1 MHWFRHLQL
10 RWKLLIMVMPLVLVP
25 LLLVAVLIS
34 DIAIELAYEGVAR
47 ASRDDLKHMSD
58 FSLDLIDDH
67 HRQYETYQKQKE
79 AAVRKQLSEV
89 VNLAYRLVETH
100 RQHFVSER
108 LPLESVMQA
117 AQNGL
122 KQVNFGEEGFISVMN
137 SRGHLL
143 VHPIAQGQRIF
154 NIQDDTGQFFVREM
168 CRKAVKAPPSEV
180 MYANYS
186 LANNGAGDEGGRQKL
201 VAYLYFSEWDW
212 IISAESY
219 QDEMPGHTP
228 FTSETFYNLKK
239 RLKGKKVGKT
249 GFIYAADCDGTL
261 VIHPDLEGVPL
272 QSWLGEQAMGSFFE
286 TCHNKASSWLS
297 WQQPGPND
305 HNSRAKIAR
314 LEYFRPW
321 NWVIFVEAFEDE
333 LFGTAAFTKRTIL
346 GSVIFLSFLASAIA
360 GMLTL
365 YVAGRFTYPIYKMT
379 EEIARAKGTRMVRKI
394 TVPEAEE
401 LKKLANAF
409 NTMSELIQRE
419 KALEEKLARMEK
431 MASIGV
437 LSSSVAHEINNPMG
451 VILGYACHLES
462 KMDKDDAKFHF
473 VQEIKEESRR
483 CVKIVQNLLDYA
495 KAPNLRCRS
504 VDINFL
510 LDQIIDFAAG
520 HADLDQI
527 AVARNFAD
535 PLPPVEVD
543 HDQFRQVIMNLVLNA
558 AAAMPSGGEMEIS
571 TEYVD
576 SGVKITIKDTGQGIS
591 PVHLKEVYEP
601 FFTTKDKGTGL
612 GLAISKQIVEAHMGS
627 LEINSHEGV
636 GTKVTIILPLSPAG

>member
-1 MHWFRHLQL
+1 MYWFRHLQL

-34 DIAIELAYEGVAR
+34 NIAIEMAYEGIAR

-67 HRQYETYQKQKE
+67 YRQYEAYQKKKE
-79 AAVRKQLSEV
+79 ANLRKQLGEM
-89 VNLAYRLVETH
+89 VNLAYRLVDTH

-108 LPLESVMQA
+108 LPLENVMQA

-122 KQVNFGEEGFISVMN
+122 KQVSFGEDGYISVMN
-137 SRGHLL
+137 SRGSLL
-143 VHPIAQGQRIF
+143 VHPLAENQRIY
-154 NIQDDTGQFFVREM
+154 NKQDESGQFFIREM
-168 CRKAVKAPPSEV
+168 CRRAVKASPGET
-180 MYANYS
+180 MYASYS
-186 LANNGAGDEGGRQKL
+186 LANDGLADEGGRQKL

-212 IISAESY
+212 IITAETSRKELTG
-219 QDEMPGHTP
+219 QAPV
-228 FTSETFYNLKK
+228 TSETFTNLKK
-239 RLKGKKVGKT
+239 RLKGKKVGET
-249 GFIYAADCDGTL
+249 GFIYAADCEGTL
-261 VIHPDLEGVPL
+261 VIHPHLEGRPL
-272 QSWLGEQAMGSFFE
+272 QSWLGEQTMGNFWE
-286 TCHNKASSWLS
+286 TCQNRNSRWLS
-297 WQQPGPND
+297 WQQQVPGDYAP
-305 HNSRAKIAR
+305 RAKIAR
-314 LEYFRPW
+314 LEYFHPW
-321 NWVIFVEAFEDE
+321 NWVIFVEAYEDE
-333 LFGTAAFTKRTIL
+333 LFGTAAFTKRIIL

-394 TVPEAEE
+394 SVPEAEE
-401 LKKLANAF
+401 LKKLAIAF

-462 KMDKDDAKFHF
+462 KMDKDDANFHF

-510 LDQIIDFAAG
+510 LEQIIDFAAG
-520 HADLDQI
+520 HADLDRI
-527 AVARNFAD
+527 TVARNFAD
-535 PLPPVEVD
+535 SLPPVEVD
-543 HDQFRQVIMNLVLNA
+543 HDQFRQVIMNLILNA
-558 AAAMPSGGEMEIS
+558 AAAMPNGGEMQIS

-576 SGVKITIKDTGQGIS
+576 GGVKITIKDTGQGIS

>member
-1 MHWFRHLQL
+1 
-10 RWKLLIMVMPLVLVP
+10 MVMPLVLVP

-34 DIAIELAYEGVAR
+34 NVAIELAYEGIAR

-58 FSLDLIDDH
+58 FSLDLIDNH
-67 HRQYETYQKQKE
+67 YRQYEAYQKKEEANLRQK
-79 AAVRKQLSEV
+79 LGEV

-108 LPLESVMQA
+108 LPLENVKRV

-122 KQVNFGEEGFISVMN
+122 QQVSVGENGYISVMN
-137 SRGHLL
+137 SRGRLL
-143 VHPIAQGQRIF
+143 VHPAAKGRLIY
-154 NIQDDTGQFFVREM
+154 NMQDQNGRFFAREM
-168 CRKAVKAPPSEV
+168 WERATKASPGEV
-180 MYANYS
+180 LYTSYSSANKD
-186 LANNGAGDEGGRQKL
+186 LGEDGGRRKL
-201 VAYLYFSEWDW
+201 VAYRYFSAWDW
-212 IISAESY
+212 IISAEIFHEQRADNKHS
-219 QDEMPGHTP
+219 
-228 FTSETFYNLKK
+228 TSETFTDLKK
-239 RLKGKKVGKT
+239 RLKAKKVGET
-249 GFIYAADCDGTL
+249 GFIYAADCHGTL
-261 VIHPDLEGVPL
+261 IIHPHLEGKPL
-272 QSWLGEQAMGSFFE
+272 RNWLGEQAMERFVE
-286 TCHNKASSWLS
+286 TCQNQDSSWLS
-297 WQQPGPND
+297 WQQQSSGDDNE
-305 HNSRAKIAR
+305 RAKIAR

-321 NWVIFVEAFEDE
+321 NWVVFVEAYEDE
-333 LFGTAAFTKRTIL
+333 LFGTAAFTKRIIL

-365 YVAGRFTYPIYKMT
+365 YVAGRFTYPIFKMT

-401 LKKLANAF
+401 LKKLAMAF

-419 KALEEKLARMEK
+419 KALEEKMARMEK

-462 KMDKDDAKFHF
+462 KMDSNDANYHF

-495 KAPNLRCRS
+495 KAPNLRFRS

-520 HADLDQI
+520 HADLDRI
-527 AVARNFAD
+527 VVKREFANS
-535 PLPPVEVD
+535 LPPAEVD
-543 HDQFRQVIMNLVLNA
+543 HDQFRQVVMNLILNA
-558 AAAMPSGGEMEIS
+558 AAAMPNGGEMQIS
-571 TEYVD
+571 TEYVED
-576 SGVKITIKDTGQGIS
+576 GVKITIRDTGQGIP

-627 LEINSHEGV
+627 LEIDSHEGL
-636 GTKVTIILPLSPAG
+636 GTKVTIILPFSPAG